1 VLEQANIDIGK
12 AMAVESRRR
21 TDETRVNS
29 LIRQI
34 DDLLWELEKLN
45 LQDRHVVPD
54 ELLPRITMVVA
65 EATEA
70 AAPPSSEVIEPLV
83 ALDRL
88 YEAQGRLTKMK
99 SQRQGF
105 EFLDGEEGD
114 DVITPPWTGRR
125 RPR

>member
-12 AMAVESRRR
+12 AMAIESRRR
-21 TDETRVNS
+21 SDETRVNA

-34 DDLLWELEKLN
+34 DELLWELEKLN
-45 LQDRHVVPD
+45 LQDRRLVPA

-70 AAPPSSEVIEPLV
+70 DPPPTHEVSEPLV

-88 YEAQGRLTKMK
+88 YEAQGRLTKLK

-105 EFLDGEEGD
+105 EFMDGEEAD
-114 DVITPPWTGRR
+114 DVVTPPWTGRR
-125 RPR
+125 RPH